1 MLHSY
6 KQPLS
11 QFSTQYVFI
20 KRPYLAS
27 KKIVLHN
34 HNPIQCLYSYKQ
46 PFSQFSAQC
55 DYINFCYIEKDVI
68 SHNHMQYSFSHQIS
82 EPPNFQQNVVTSIF
96 VAPKKMH
103 NHIQNSSSHQ
113 ISKEA
118 IVPIF
123 KRSVVRIHS
132 NFLPSMICGLRNQ
145 NNHFIHNSIQYSHFH
160 QKSSAA
166 IVSLTV
172 FFQVW

>member
-1 MLHSY
+1 MFLSRDHTLHQ
-6 KQPLS
+6 KN
-11 QFSTQYVFI
+11 VI
-20 KRPYLAS
+20 N
-27 KKIVLHN
+27 N
-34 HNPIQCLYSYKQ
+34 HNPIQCFYSYKQ
-46 PFSQFSAQC
+46 PLYQLSTQC

-68 SHNHMQYSFSHQIS
+68 SHNHMQYSFPRQIS
-82 EPPNFQQNVVTSIF
+82 EAANFQHNMVTSIF

-123 KRSVVRIHS
+123 KRIVASIHS
-132 NFLPSMICGLRNQ
+132 NFLLSLVCGLRNQ
-145 NNHFIHNSIQYSHFH
+145 NNPFIHNFIHYSHFH

-166 IVSLTV
+166 IVSLPV